1 MISQAKQLNI
11 VINHK
16 QQRMK
21 TFRFSFLIVLIIIEL
36 TSFVPIVLYSID
48 YADTLSINAL
58 LCYNYINLFR
68 YLYSSQ
74 FVLAS
79 IAVRSRF
86 EAINE
91 RLGSSMKPERAKL
104 LHAVGPLYH
113 RLCDVIELINR
124 TFTMH
129 LVIVLTLVLVRKV
142 AELFLN

>member
-1 MISQAKQLNI
+1 
-11 VINHK
+11 
-16 QQRMK
+16 MK

-36 TSFVPIVLYSID
+36 TSFVPVVFYSIG
-48 YADTLSINAL
+48 YADTLNSNAL
-58 LCYNYINLFR
+58 LCFNYINIFR

-79 IAVRSRF
+79 IVVRSRF

-91 RLGSSMKPERAKL
+91 RLSSGMKSERAKL
-104 LHAVGPLYH
+104 LNTVGPLYH

-129 LVIVLTLVLVRKV
+129 LVIVLTVVLVRKI
-142 AELFLN
+142 AEQFIEWLLKRFFLRF